1 MDATIPRCP
10 TCNKTISSDDINVAK
25 DVAYCRSCNRA
36 NSLSALIHTNELTE
50 GVNFDR
56 PPPGVHYDLHEGHL
70 TVSVTHRSLGAA
82 LGALAISLFWN
93 GIVSVFV
100 LIAIAG
106 TLRNLE
112 VTPPTWFP
120 SPEMNGSPMSLGMT
134 LFLWIFL
141 TPFIVIGTSM
151 IGAFFLSIWGRT
163 EVQAGPTGGTVFTGV
178 GPLGYRRRFMPS
190 HVADVRIEDRMWR
203 DSDGDRQQKTCVIIE
218 TQEGKLL
225 RFGSM
230 LSNERRRF
238 RAALLRKTLV
248 RVHPA

>member
-1 MDATIPRCP
+1 MGTNTPRCP
-10 TCNKTISSDDINVAK
+10 TCSKAILSDDVNVAK
-25 DVAYCRSCNRA
+25 DVAYCRSCNLA
-36 NSLSALIHTNELTE
+36 HSLSALSHTSNLTE
-50 GVNFDR
+50 GVNLDR
-56 PPPGVHYDLHEGHL
+56 PPSGVRCDNHEGQII
-70 TVSVTHRSLGAA
+70 VSATHRSLGLAA
-82 LGALAISLFWN
+82 GALAIALFWN

-106 TLRNLE
+106 TLKNFGIAL
-112 VTPPTWFP
+112 PTWFP
-120 SPEMNGSPMSLGMT
+120 SPDMNGSPMSVGMT

-178 GPLGYRRRFMPS
+178 GPLGYRRRFIPS
-190 HVADVRIEDRMWR
+190 HVSDVRIEDRLWR
-203 DSDGDRQQKTCVIIE
+203 DSDGDRQQKTNIIIE
-218 TQEGKLL
+218 TKEGKLI

-238 RAALLRKTLV
+238 LAALLRKFLL
-248 RVHPA
+248 R